1 MAQTPSHGDFYKPAK
16 TYHRKFVA
24 NTKSGESKKH
34 EWLQIEG
41 CPCIVI
47 SVTDDY
53 VELNSFASSIGRN
66 FRVLHEEFNTQFVK
80 CIVEDGFIMELDKY
94 PENKIHITEFDKRED
109 VNKLKKQI
117 EQCLKQTDSS
127 LVKKIIND
135 KKQQMFDSQG
145 APCVTIPNFI
155 KFINKELVVGKLE
168 HFGEIHFNR
177 NCRWCPPVDISF
189 EEFKASNS
197 YPAPL
202 GIRPKDFC
210 LPSELIETIKELIR
224 QIMMFDNIET
234 NCFND
239 MIPEGDSNQTIKH
252 RCHWCNV
259 VINADEYS
267 SVYGSKDNFIEICHK
282 DPNDRFL
289 KTNMYWGHGECNRRQ
304 GGYSERERIEDALK
318 LLKHNPHYLNEFRSD
333 NPFA

>member
-1 MAQTPSHGDFYKPAK
+1 MTNSSFYKPNK
-16 TYHRKFVA
+16 TFPRKFIA
-24 NTKSGESKKH
+24 NTKSCESKKD

-41 CPCIVI
+41 CPCIVLEM
-47 SVTDDY
+47 TDED
-53 VELNSFASSIGRN
+53 VVLNSFASSVGRN
-66 FRVLHEEFNTQFVK
+66 FKVSKDEFKTQFVN
-80 CIVEDGFIMELDKY
+80 CVVEDGFIMGLDKY
-94 PENKIHITEFDKRED
+94 PNGKIHASEFDKRVD

-117 EQCLKQTDSS
+117 EECLKQTDSEII
-127 LVKKIIND
+127 KKIIKD

-155 KFINKELVVGKLE
+155 KFINNELVVGKLE

-210 LPSELIETIKELIR
+210 LPSELIDTIKELIR
-224 QIMMFDNIET
+224 QIMSFDKIES
-234 NCFND
+234 NCFKNLILESD
-239 MIPEGDSNQTIKH
+239 ENKHNKH

-259 VINADEYS
+259 IINADEYS
-267 SVYGSKDNFIEICHK
+267 SEYGSKDNFIEICHK

-318 LLKHNPHYLNEFRSD
+318 LLKHNIHYLNEFRSD
-333 NPFA
+333 NPFV